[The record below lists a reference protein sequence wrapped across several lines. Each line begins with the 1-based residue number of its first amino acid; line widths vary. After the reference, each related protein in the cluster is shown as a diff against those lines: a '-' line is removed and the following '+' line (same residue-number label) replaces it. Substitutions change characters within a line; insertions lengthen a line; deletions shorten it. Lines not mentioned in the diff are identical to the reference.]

1 MDNNSNP
8 AHDTSVATDDVLS
21 PLRSDD
27 ALDSG
32 TNNSLSQS
40 PSSRPA
46 SLEQAAGNNNSSL
59 SQSSTKVPQPASPK
73 PRRTALLKQAQSPS
87 EKNLFEKGNRGF
99 YTDPESGEIHD
110 AQVID
115 IDDTDE
121 MHIFCKISVL
131 HKNGEQVN
139 KDVHHSNLSKIHPT
153 VNKVLSVLNLRDEA
167 VNYLREKYPTLP
179 LFETFLFLKL
189 SFEAVRAFHTIHG
202 ELKEPQFKRSECEEF
217 IILARFA
224 KEKKNQDD
232 DGTVKWEHFN
242 EENFNVLREQA
253 PKEDLSKML
262 KELGIDNDKV
272 VKTLKAKSV
281 QTPAHFVQKPKS
293 WYSKLEVDQDIGEN
307 EQQSKQLLLNGTE
320 KFAIEKFKQWY
331 TLNSIGYLPSDWV
344 VSFRNGDIHPKER
357 DLRKVLRVIGLNA
370 DAIDALKMND
380 IKDIATLNR
389 ASKDWRT
396 GSSMTNRLHGMRD
409 RDGEQDSQSNAWQ
422 RMGLNVND
430 ASDIINFRHWYN
442 CYVAGK
448 LNMEGWAAEFN
459 SAQYNN
465 FMLRYQPG
473 DNFRMPFRWRWK
485 FWQPDSLKFPQERHD
500 YYDMLQE
507 AAESGDVTD
516 VQRYHLR
523 KYYKEKREKMSLIDE
538 ITSNHYDGLGDSTEQ
553 EKRLQE
559 LLDLDEQKADEK
571 DEEKLLFKQKFFQF
585 YFSASLVLT
594 LLWFWLGTTI
604 FFMMQFMKER
614 KSLAEG
620 NEFEEHPGFDYV
632 TFIHNVLF
640 GLVSAVVI
648 QELGEEA
655 TETSLYCRFLPTYR
669 EQRKRRKESQILNLE
684 TRSPLHRC
692 WGTVKQRLKTIIM
705 WVILWSTRAYI
716 ICWICLGAASL
727 AFAAIAG
734 MDTSNPLY
742 ITGQTWLGIA
752 VTIGYTYFGLNG
764 NIAPDA
770 NDKIGQGD
778 SHTGD
783 VQGTHDGSGGANGR
797 DEAGHT
803 DEREDAKKS
812 GENIHQER
820 IHNTIDH
827 RNKDTAAEGSID
839 GIDDMTG
846 AEESPTNETGDPA
859 PVKIETV
866 EMMTEEGRTSA
877 PGYRKDGSSKRR
889 SQQKSRYRLRENEF
903 ESADG
908 HVPARISCEVL
919 GADVGY
925 ESAASEFKEEP
936 SDDEE
941 PPAATAPAVHD
952 PNRPALEEALHRHMG
967 LVPRPPREPFNVD
980 TLGVDDL
987 LHDDKEVPGLSRGD
1001 LNDEDASHP
1010 SVGGATTVSPP
1021 LAAPPAPA
1029 PDSAPT

>member
-242 EENFNVLREQA
+242 EENFNVLRERA

-396 GSSMTNRLHGMRD
+396 
-409 RDGEQDSQSNAWQ
+409 
-422 RMGLNVND
+422 V
-430 ASDIINFRHWYN
+430 
-442 CYVAGK
+442 
-448 LNMEGWAAEFN
+448 
-459 SAQYNN
+459 
-465 FMLRYQPG
+465 
-473 DNFRMPFRWRWK
+473 
-485 FWQPDSLKFPQERHD
+485 
-500 YYDMLQE
+500 
-507 AAESGDVTD
+507 
-516 VQRYHLR
+516 
-523 KYYKEKREKMSLIDE
+523 MSL
-538 ITSNHYDGLGDSTEQ
+538 
-553 EKRLQE
+553 
-559 LLDLDEQKADEK
+559 
-571 DEEKLLFKQKFFQF
+571 
-585 YFSASLVLT
+585 AS
-594 LLWFWLGTTI
+594 
-604 FFMMQFMKER
+604 
-614 KSLAEG
+614 
-620 NEFEEHPGFDYV
+620 
-632 TFIHNVLF
+632 
-640 GLVSAVVI
+640 
-648 QELGEEA
+648 
-655 TETSLYCRFLPTYR
+655 
-669 EQRKRRKESQILNLE
+669 
-684 TRSPLHRC
+684 
-692 WGTVKQRLKTIIM
+692 
-705 WVILWSTRAYI
+705 
-716 ICWICLGAASL
+716 
-727 AFAAIAG
+727 
-734 MDTSNPLY
+734 
-742 ITGQTWLGIA
+742 
-752 VTIGYTYFGLNG
+752 
-764 NIAPDA
+764 
-770 NDKIGQGD
+770 
-778 SHTGD
+778 
-783 VQGTHDGSGGANGR
+783 
-797 DEAGHT
+797 
-803 DEREDAKKS
+803 
-812 GENIHQER
+812 
-820 IHNTIDH
+820 
-827 RNKDTAAEGSID
+827 
-839 GIDDMTG
+839 
-846 AEESPTNETGDPA
+846 
-859 PVKIETV
+859 
-866 EMMTEEGRTSA
+866 
-877 PGYRKDGSSKRR
+877 
-889 SQQKSRYRLRENEF
+889 
-903 ESADG
+903 
-908 HVPARISCEVL
+908 
-919 GADVGY
+919 
-925 ESAASEFKEEP
+925 
-936 SDDEE
+936 
-941 PPAATAPAVHD
+941 
-952 PNRPALEEALHRHMG
+952 
-967 LVPRPPREPFNVD
+967 
-980 TLGVDDL
+980 
-987 LHDDKEVPGLSRGD
+987 
-1001 LNDEDASHP
+1001 
-1010 SVGGATTVSPP
+1010 
-1021 LAAPPAPA
+1021 
-1029 PDSAPT
+1029 

>member
-1 MDNNSNP
+1 MKNNSNT
-8 AHDTSVATDDVLS
+8 ADVIS
-21 PLRSDD
+21 PLHSDPPD
-27 ALDSG
+27 AG
-32 TNNSLSQS
+32 TNNPLSQS
-40 PSSRPA
+40 PLSRPH
-46 SLEQAAGNNNSSL
+46 
-59 SQSSTKVPQPASPK
+59 K
-73 PRRTALLKQAQSPS
+73 PAQSPS
-87 EKNLFEKGNRGF
+87 EKNLFEKGNRVF
-99 YTDPESGEIHD
+99 YTDHESGEMHD
-110 AQVID
+110 AQVVD
-115 IDDTDE
+115 KVDNDH
-121 MHIFCKISVL
+121 MHPYYKISVN
-131 HKNGEQVN
+131 KNGQQVEEE
-139 KDVHHSNLSKIHPT
+139 VHHSNLSKTHPT
-153 VNKVLSVLNLRDEA
+153 VDKVLSVLNLRDEA
-167 VNYLREKYPTLP
+167 GNFLRETYPTLKE
-179 LFETFLFLKL
+179 FEAFLKL
-189 SFEAVRAFHTIHG
+189 SFEAVKAFHTING
-202 ELKEPQFKRSECEEF
+202 ELKEPQFTRSDLEEF

-224 KEKKNQDD
+224 KEKKSQDD
-232 DGTVKWEHFN
+232 DGTIKWEHFN
-242 EENFNVLREQA
+242 EENFNFLREQA
-253 PKEDLSKML
+253 PKEDLSKVL

-281 QTPAHFVQKPKS
+281 QTPAHSFSPETKVLVQQARK
-293 WYSKLEVDQDIGEN
+293 
-307 EQQSKQLLLNGTE
+307 

-331 TLNSIGYLPSDWV
+331 TLNSIGCLPSDWV

-370 DAIDALKMND
+370 DAINALKMND

-396 GSSMTNRLHGMRD
+396 
-409 RDGEQDSQSNAWQ
+409 DGEQDSRSKSNAWQ
-422 RMGLNVND
+422 RMRLNVND

-465 FMLRYQPG
+465 FILRYQPG

-523 KYYKEKREKMSLIDE
+523 KYYKEKREKMTLIDE
-538 ITSNHYDGLGDSTEQ
+538 ITSNHYDGLGDSTQQ
-553 EKRLQE
+553 EERLQE

-571 DEEKLLFKQKFFQF
+571 DKEKLLFKQKFFQF
-585 YFSASLVLT
+585 YFSASLS
-594 LLWFWLGTTI
+594 
-604 FFMMQFMKER
+604 MKER

-620 NEFEEHPGFDYV
+620 KEFDEHPGFDYV

-655 TETSLYCRFLPTYR
+655 SETSLYCRFLPTYR
-669 EQRKRRKESQILNLE
+669 EQRKRRKEYQILNLE

-692 WGTVKQRLKTIIM
+692 WGALKQRLKTVIM

-742 ITGQTWLGIA
+742 ATGQTWLGIA

-764 NIAPDA
+764 SIAPDA
-770 NDKIGQGD
+770 NNKTGQGH
-778 SHTGD
+778 SHTDD
-783 VQGTHDGSGGANGR
+783 VQGINDGSGGANGR
-797 DEAGHT
+797 YEAGLT
-803 DEREDAKKS
+803 NANERDDAKKS
-812 GENIHQER
+812 GDNTHQER
-820 IHNTIDH
+820 IHTTIDH
-827 RNKDTAAEGSID
+827 YNKDADALGTNA

-846 AEESPTNETGDPA
+846 AEESTTYETGDPA
-859 PVKIETV
+859 PVKFETV
-866 EMMTEEGRTSA
+866 ETMTEEGRKSA
-877 PGYRKDGSSKRR
+877 PGYRKEGSSKRI
-889 SQQKSRYRLRENEF
+889 SQQKSKSRLRDNEL
-903 ESADG
+903 ESAG
-908 HVPARISCEVL
+908 GYVPAHILNSQRGDGDRWDLYFTDRLPEGKREKGLINSSSTSPAADLQKEPFGLPNSNNNTNNSFDVL

-936 SDDEE
+936 PDDEE
-941 PPAATAPAVHD
+941 PTTAATAPAVHD
-952 PNRPALEEALHRHMG
+952 PG
-967 LVPRPPREPFNVD
+967 SSC
-980 TLGVDDL
+980 LGGGVAS
-987 LHDDKEVPGLSRGD
+987 PYGPSTMSSSR
-1001 LNDEDASHP
+1001 
-1010 SVGGATTVSPP
+1010 TI
-1021 LAAPPAPA
+1021 
-1029 PDSAPT
+1029 